1 MPGRAS
7 LPVEGRGPLTSPV
20 QSRRARRCYS
30 YQAEPL
36 AKLHPRHERDLASD
50 LQASAPVAPRIREQ
64 ILQERIP
71 PQISAIKIPPQTPL
85 PIHFPSPLPWVPHQD
100 PRETHP
106 MQVGNYRG
114 GVGHAAD
121 EMRAEAPRRPW
132 RPTAQALVRRRAVAS
147 RGRGGREVHRVATD
161 RRMPRGRP
169 QGARLRLDLL
179 RVCASWRQRLLRLR
193 RWHTRRCRGV

>member
-1 MPGRAS
+1 MAVLISHPITTGPPSVLPALLLPFLAGALVAGPLPGRAS

-114 GVGHAAD
+114 G
-121 EMRAEAPRRPW
+121 
-132 RPTAQALVRRRAVAS
+132 
-147 RGRGGREVHRVATD
+147 
-161 RRMPRGRP
+161 GRP
-169 QGARLRLDLL
+169 
-179 RVCASWRQRLLRLR
+179 
-193 RWHTRRCRGV
+193 RCR